1 MSMRKTTCKNCGIK
15 LKIEDGNCYPG
26 GIKDFESISCP
37 NCGHELFPIYTSG
50 IPEVF
55 YDNDET

>member
-1 MSMRKTTCKNCGIK
+1 MSMRKTTCENCGTK

-37 NCGHELFPIYTSG
+37 NCGH
-50 IPEVF
+50 
-55 YDNDET
+55 